1 MPSRSVTKMENV
13 PEVLHRCGLF
23 LSTPRSSCSKTEQ
36 SFNVTLTNSSTTK
49 FPTDGKQFD
58 ASYLCETDISNR
70 HYNISQIK
78 NFSTYNKPLHLM
90 NNTNNKIRSYNVY
103 VPFIY
108 GNQKLPTTK
117 PPVAVFAAI
126 NRNSSNAV

>member
-1 MPSRSVTKMENV
+1 
-13 PEVLHRCGLF
+13 
-23 LSTPRSSCSKTEQ
+23 
-36 SFNVTLTNSSTTK
+36 
-49 FPTDGKQFD
+49 
-58 ASYLCETDISNR
+58 
-70 HYNISQIK
+70 
-78 NFSTYNKPLHLM
+78 M